1 MRKIKLSFEISG
13 IVYIEKEAE
22 ENQGKITIQD
32 YDKTA
37 NEMRE
42 FYEKIHEKEQSEN
55 ISDK

>member
-22 ENQGKITIQD
+22 ENQLKITIQD
-32 YDKTA
+32 YDKT
-37 NEMRE
+37 EDEIRE
-42 FYEKIHEKEQSEN
+42 FYAKLHEKKQSEN

>member
-1 MRKIKLSFEISG
+1 MKKIKLSFNISG

-22 ENQGKITIQD
+22 EDQMKITIQD

-42 FYEKIHEKEQSEN
+42 FYEKLNEQEQSEN